1 MKVAMTRGE
10 VRRCF
15 LGLLFL
21 LIGTS
26 LALAQPFTRRSSQM
40 QHDELK
46 KTYEIANFRLGGKYN
61 LSDPSKWENGGEG
74 GVTLESLGA
83 GKLHTAYIAVG
94 TPRRNAAGEIT
105 NAVVINSYY
114 SGDSTD
120 MYEQWVKGAALSG
133 GVPIIGPGRPI
144 DTDRYYVVMV
154 DPLGTWGASK
164 PSEGLGIKFPQYSY
178 YDMVQANYRML
189 RDGLKIAHA
198 ALVTG
203 VSMGGTQTYVWG
215 VMHREF
221 MGALMPIG
229 GTTQSDAEDPVGN
242 WTFQLMTAAIESDP
256 VWQATKG
263 DYYNLPKEKHP
274 MPGVAFGWSVLGL
287 TGYDFAFRTTQSF
300 SAVQPEV
307 FYWNPP
313 NEKAGSSVT
322 NRAKLYDAVDLVWR
336 NRVGENHNVNPYL
349 GRIQARTL
357 VMHITN
363 DQWLNYKLAERAV
376 DRVPGAQIIA
386 EESPVA
392 HYGVFSI
399 INHRKNDPK
408 FVAFMDDVA
417 SLDRAQRF
425 VDKNYRVPGVAEK
438 IDPRKSFWKD
448 AVTYPYPVKY
458 ANVKDGTGM
467 SWQIGYMG
475 EYAGTDKDP
484 KVLVVIH
491 GKGAFAGHYGNIIQY
506 ALRSG
511 LRVIAPDLPHY
522 GMSGPGNLDKSPART
537 MQDMRDFVHELVVNQ
552 LGVKK
557 AYYLGH
563 SLGGQVVL
571 GYALTWPDAVQ
582 GLLLEAPA
590 GLEEYSREVEIAP
603 GKTLNLFDAAYAHDW
618 DKWRQAWDQTGI
630 LQAEIAR
637 PEQNIRDFYY
647 FKKRD
652 PNTNAVSA
660 AKSGYFYN
668 DSEYARFHTEQRVGL
683 TKGNPKELEQWADVF
698 IFDIYGMVSELQKDD
713 PRNLYQRLTQIKAPI
728 FLAFGD
734 KEPFIPGTA
743 FNGLT
748 DLGRDIITP
757 FMSRMTNA
765 GNRPQLKIYPD
776 TGHFIHTDNPVEFA
790 VDVVDFVSKGV
801 VDTSSP
807 LATDRMIHGA
817 VASALPVAPTPP
829 GPSPTAGLNK

>member
-1 MKVAMTRGE
+1 MKRFV
-10 VRRCF
+10 V
-15 LGLLFL
+15 GLLL
-21 LIGTS
+21 LVVS
-26 LALAQPFTRRSSQM
+26 VAVAWADPPYTRRSSQM
-40 QHDELK
+40 QHDGLK
-46 KTYEIANFRLGGKYN
+46 QYYEIANFRLGGKYD
-61 LSDPSKWENGGEG
+61 LADPSKWENGGEG
-74 GVTLESLGA
+74 GVTLESLGG
-83 GKLHTAYIAVG
+83 GKLRTAYIAVG

-105 NAVVINSYY
+105 NAVIINSYY

-120 MYEQWVKGAALSG
+120 MYEQWFKGTALSG

-164 PSEGLGIKFPQYSY
+164 PSDGLGIKFPQYSY
-178 YDMVQANYRML
+178 YDMVQVNYRML
-189 RDGLKIAHA
+189 HDSLKIAHA

-215 VMHREF
+215 VIHPEF
-221 MGALMPIG
+221 MGGLMPIG

-274 MPGVAFGWSVLGL
+274 LLGVAFGWSVLGL
-287 TGYDFAFRTTQSF
+287 TGYDFAFRTSQSF
-300 SAVQPEV
+300 AAVQPEV
-307 FYWNPP
+307 FYWDPP
-313 NEKAGSSVT
+313 NEKAASSVIT
-322 NRAKLYDAVDLVWR
+322 RAKLYDAVDLVWR
-336 NRVGENHNVNPYL
+336 NRVGEMHNVNPYL
-349 GRIQARTL
+349 GRIQARTM

-417 SLDRAQRF
+417 SLDRAQKF
-425 VDKNYRVPGVAEK
+425 VDKNYRVPGVAAN
-438 IDPRKSFWKD
+438 IDPSKSFWKNY
-448 AVTYPYPVKY
+448 VTYPYPVKY
-458 ANVKDGTGM
+458 ATAKDKRGT
-467 SWQIGYMG
+467 SWQIGYMD

-484 KVLVVIH
+484 KVLVIIH
-491 GKGAFAGHYGNIIQY
+491 GKGAFGGHYGNVMQY

-511 LRVIAPDLPHY
+511 LRVIVPDLPHY

-537 MQDMRDFVHELVVNQ
+537 MQDMREAVYDLVVNQ

-563 SLGGQVVL
+563 SLGGQVVM

-582 GLLLEAPA
+582 GLALEAPS
-590 GLEEYSREVEIAP
+590 GLEEYPRDITIA
-603 GKTLNLFDAAYAHDW
+603 KDKKVRLFDPVFDHDF
-618 DKWRQAWDQTGI
+618 DKWKETWGPTGI
-630 LQAEIAR
+630 LAAEIGR
-637 PEQNIRDFYY
+637 SEQSVRDFFY

-652 PNTNAVSA
+652 PETNAVSA
-660 AKSGYFYN
+660 SKSGYFYS

-683 TKGNPKELEQWADVF
+683 ISGNPKELEQWANVF
-698 IFDIYGMVSELQKDD
+698 IYDIYSIGSELQQDD
-713 PRNLYQRLTQIKAPI
+713 PKNLYQRLTQIKAPI
-728 FLAFGD
+728 FLSFGD
-734 KEPFIPGTA
+734 KEPFIPTPA

-748 DLGRDIITP
+748 DLGRDVISP
-757 FMSRMTNA
+757 FMTRMTNA
-765 GNRPQLKIYPD
+765 GNRPILKIYPE
-776 TGHFIHTDNPVEFA
+776 TGHFIHTDNPVEFP
-790 VDVVDFVSKGV
+790 VDVVDFVTRGS

-807 LATDRMIHGA
+807 LGIDRMIKGA
-817 VASALPVAPTPP
+817 VVSALPVAPSPP
-829 GPSPTAGLNK
+829 GAAPTAGLNK

>member
-1 MKVAMTRGE
+1 MTGRQIVRG
-10 VRRCF
+10 CIIGGI
-15 LGLLFL
+15 LL

-26 LALAQPFTRRSSQM
+26 LAVAQPFTRRSSQM

-46 KTYEIANFRLGGKYN
+46 KTYEIANFRIGGKYD

-83 GKLHTAYIAVG
+83 GKLHTAYIAIG
-94 TPRRNAAGEIT
+94 NARRNAAGEIT
-105 NAVVINSYY
+105 NAVIINSYY

-120 MYEQWVKGAALSG
+120 MYEQWVKGTALSG

-164 PSEGLGIKFPQYSY
+164 PSDGLGIKFPQYSY

-198 ALVTG
+198 ALVAG

-215 VMHREF
+215 VMHPEF
-221 MGALMPIG
+221 MGGLMPIG

-263 DYYNLPKEKHP
+263 DYYKLPKEKHP
-274 MPGVAFGWSVLGL
+274 VPGIAFGWSVLGL

-300 SAVQPEV
+300 TAVQPEV
-307 FYWNPP
+307 FYWAPP

-322 NRAKLYDAVDLVWR
+322 SRAKLYDAVDLVWR
-336 NRVGENHNVNPYL
+336 NRVGEIHNVNPYL
-349 GRIQARTL
+349 GRIQARTM

-363 DQWLNYKLAERAV
+363 DGWLNFKLAERAV
-376 DRVPGAQIIA
+376 DRVPGAQLIA

-417 SLDRAQRF
+417 SLDRAQKY
-425 VDKNYRVPGVAEK
+425 VDKNYRVPGVAAN
-438 IDPRKSFWKD
+438 IDPDKSFWKD
-448 AVTYPYPVKY
+448 NVTYPYPVKY
-458 ANVKDGTGM
+458 ATVKDKRGT
-467 SWQIGYMG
+467 SWQIGYMD

-484 KVLVVIH
+484 KVLVIIH
-491 GKGAFAGHYGNIIQY
+491 GKGAFGGHYGNVMQY

-511 LRVIAPDLPHY
+511 LRVIVPDLPHY

-537 MQDMRDFVHELVVNQ
+537 MQDMREAIYDLVVNK

-563 SLGGQVVL
+563 SLGGQFVM
-571 GYALTWPDAVQ
+571 GYALSWPDAVQ
-582 GLLLEAPA
+582 GLALEAPS
-590 GLEEYSREVEIAP
+590 GLEEYPRDITIA
-603 GKTLNLFDAAYAHDW
+603 KDKKAKLFDDAFDHDF
-618 DKWRQAWDQTGI
+618 DKWKATWGPTGI
-630 LQAEIAR
+630 LDSEIKR
-637 PEQNIRDFYY
+637 SEQSVRDFFY

-652 PNTNAVSA
+652 PETNAVSA
-660 AKSGYFYN
+660 AKSGYFFN

-683 TKGNPKELEQWADVF
+683 IKGNPKELEQWCNVF
-698 IFDIYGMVSELQKDD
+698 IYDIYTIGAELQQDD
-713 PRNLYQRLTQIKAPI
+713 PKNLYQRLTQIKQPI
-728 FLAFGD
+728 FLSFGD
-734 KEPFIPGTA
+734 KEPFIPTPA

-748 DLGRDIITP
+748 DLGRDAITP

-765 GNRPQLKIYPD
+765 GNRPILKIYPE
-776 TGHFIHTDNPVEFA
+776 TGHFIHTDNPVEFP
-790 VDVVDFVSKGV
+790 VDVVDFVTKGA

-807 LATDRMIHGA
+807 LGTDRMIKGA

-829 GPSPTAGLNK
+829 GAAPTAGLNK

>member
-1 MKVAMTRGE
+1 MK
-10 VRRCF
+10 RCIIS
-15 LGLLFL
+15 LLLL
-21 LIGTS
+21 LIAVSSAAADS
-26 LALAQPFTRRSSQM
+26 LTRRSSQM
-40 QHDELK
+40 QHDGLK
-46 KTYEIANFRLGGKYN
+46 KTIEIADFRLGGKYD

-105 NAVVINSYY
+105 NAVIINSYY

-144 DTDRYYVVMV
+144 DTDRYYVIMV

-164 PSEGLGIKFPQYSY
+164 PSDGLGIKFPQYSY

-189 RDGLKIAHA
+189 RDGLKVAHA

-203 VSMGGTQTYVWG
+203 VSMGGTQTYVGG
-215 VMHREF
+215 VMHPEY

-242 WTFQLMTAAIESDP
+242 WTFQLMTAAIEADP

-263 DYYNLPKEKHP
+263 DYYMLPKEKHP
-274 MPGVAFGWSVLGL
+274 MLGVAFGWSVLGL

-300 SAVQPEV
+300 AAVQPEV
-307 FYWNPP
+307 FYWDPP
-313 NEKAGSSVT
+313 NEKAGSSVVT
-322 NRAKLYDAVDLVWR
+322 RAKLYDAVDLVWR
-336 NRVGENHNVNPYL
+336 NRVGEMHNVNPYL
-349 GRIQARTL
+349 GRIQAETM

-363 DQWLNYKLAERAV
+363 DQWLNFKLAERAV
-376 DRVPGAQIIA
+376 DRVPGAQLIA

-417 SLDRAQRF
+417 SLDRAQKY
-425 VDKNYRVPGVAEK
+425 VDKDYRVPGVAAN
-438 IDPRKSFWKD
+438 IDPGKSFWKEY
-448 AVTYPYPVKY
+448 VTYPYPVKY
-458 ANVKDGTGM
+458 ATAKDKRGT
-467 SWQIGYMG
+467 SWQIGYMD
-475 EYAGTDKDP
+475 EYAGTDKNP
-484 KVLVVIH
+484 KVLVIIH
-491 GKGAFAGHYGNIIQY
+491 GKGAFGGMYGNIMQI
-506 ALRSG
+506 ALGNG
-511 LRVIAPDLPHY
+511 LRVIVPDLPHY

-537 MQDMRDFVHELVVNQ
+537 MQDMREVVYDLVVNQ

-557 AYYLGH
+557 AVYLGH
-563 SLGGQVVL
+563 SLGGQLVM

-582 GLLLEAPA
+582 GLALEAPA
-590 GLEEYSREVEIAP
+590 GLEEYPREIAIS
-603 GKTLNLFDAAYAHDW
+603 KDKKLRLFDESFARDF
-618 DKWRQAWDQTGI
+618 DKWKQTWDQTGI
-630 LQAEIAR
+630 LATEIAR
-637 PEQNIRDFYY
+637 PEQNIRDFFY

-652 PNTNAVSA
+652 PETGALSA
-660 AKSGYFYN
+660 SKSGYFFS
-668 DSEYARFHTEQRVGL
+668 DSEYARFHTDQRIGL
-683 TKGNPKELEQWADVF
+683 TKGNPKELEQWCNVF
-698 IFDIYGMVSELQKDD
+698 IFDIYGMVAELQQDD
-713 PRNLYQRLTQIKAPI
+713 PKNLYERLTQIKAPI
-728 FLAFGD
+728 FLSFGD

-765 GNRPQLKIYPD
+765 GNRPILKIYPN
-776 TGHFIHTDNPVEFA
+776 TGHFIHTDNPVEFP
-790 VDVVDFVSKGV
+790 VDVVDFVTKGS

-807 LATDRMIHGA
+807 LGTDRMIKGA
-817 VASALPVAPTPP
+817 VVSALPVAPTPP
-829 GPSPTAGLNK
+829 GASPTAGLNK

>member
-1 MKVAMTRGE
+1 MKRFIVS
-10 VRRCF
+10 
-15 LGLLFL
+15 LLVL
-21 LIGTS
+21 LIATPIAAAES
-26 LALAQPFTRRSSQM
+26 FTRRSSQM

-46 KTYEIANFRLGGKYN
+46 KTVEIANFRLGGKYD

-74 GVTLESLGA
+74 GVTLESLGG
-83 GKLHTAYIAVG
+83 GKLHSAYIAVG
-94 TPRRNAAGEIT
+94 TPRRNGAGEIT
-105 NAVVINSYY
+105 NAVIINSYY

-120 MYEQWVKGAALSG
+120 MYEQWVKGSALSG

-144 DTDRYYVVMV
+144 DTDRYYVIMV

-164 PSEGLGIKFPQYSY
+164 PSDGLGIKFPQYTY

-189 RDGLKIAHA
+189 RDNLKVARA

-203 VSMGGTQTYVWG
+203 VSMGGTQSYVWG
-215 VMHREF
+215 VMHPEF
-221 MGALMPIG
+221 IGALMPIG

-263 DYYNLPKEKHP
+263 DYYKLPKEKHP
-274 MPGVAFGWSVLGL
+274 LLGMAFGWSVLGL
-287 TGYDFAFRTTQSF
+287 TGYDFAYRTTQSF
-300 SAVQPEV
+300 AAVQPEV
-307 FYWNPP
+307 FYWDPP
-313 NEKAGSSVT
+313 NEKAGSSVI
-322 NRAKLYDAVDLVWR
+322 NRSKLYDAVDLVWR
-336 NRVGENHNVNPYL
+336 NRVGELHNINAYL
-349 GRIQARTL
+349 GRIQARTM

-363 DQWLNYKLAERAV
+363 DGWLNFKLAERAV
-376 DRVPGAQIIA
+376 DKIPGADLIS

-408 FVAFMDDVA
+408 FVSFMDDVA
-417 SLDRAQRF
+417 SLDRAQKY
-425 VDKNYRVPGVAEK
+425 VDKNYRVPGVAAN
-438 IDPRKSFWKD
+438 IDPGKSFWKEY
-448 AVTYPYPVKY
+448 VTYPYPVKY
-458 ANVKDGTGM
+458 ANAKDKRGT
-467 SWQIGYMG
+467 SWQIGYMD
-475 EYAGTDKDP
+475 EYAGNDKDP
-484 KVLVVIH
+484 KVLVIIH
-491 GKGAFAGHYGNIIQY
+491 GKGAFGGHYGNIMQY

-511 LRVIAPDLPHY
+511 LRVIVPDLPHY

-537 MQDMRDFVHELVVNQ
+537 LQDMREAVYDLVVNQ

-563 SLGGQVVL
+563 SLGGQVVM

-582 GLLLEAPA
+582 GLALEAPS
-590 GLEEYSREVEIAP
+590 GLEEYPRDITIA
-603 GKTLNLFDAAYAHDW
+603 KDKKVRLFDPAFDHDF
-618 DKWRQAWDQTGI
+618 DKWKQTWDQTGI
-630 LQAEIAR
+630 LAAELAR
-637 PEQNIRDFYY
+637 NEQSVRDFFY

-652 PNTNAVSA
+652 PETNAVSA

-683 TKGNPKELEQWADVF
+683 IKGNPKELEQWANVF
-698 IFDIYGMVSELQKDD
+698 IYDVYSIGSELQQDD
-713 PRNLYQRLTQIKAPI
+713 PKNLYERLTQIKAPI

-734 KEPFIPGTA
+734 KEPFIPTPA

-748 DLGRDIITP
+748 DLGRDVITP

-765 GNRPQLKIYPD
+765 GNRPILKIYPN
-776 TGHFIHTDNPVEFA
+776 TGHFIHTDNPVEYP
-790 VDVVDFVSKGV
+790 VDVVDFVTKGS

-807 LATDRMIHGA
+807 LGTDRMIKGSV
-817 VASALPVAPTPP
+817 VAALPVAPTPA
-829 GPSPTAGLNK
+829 GAAPTAGLNK